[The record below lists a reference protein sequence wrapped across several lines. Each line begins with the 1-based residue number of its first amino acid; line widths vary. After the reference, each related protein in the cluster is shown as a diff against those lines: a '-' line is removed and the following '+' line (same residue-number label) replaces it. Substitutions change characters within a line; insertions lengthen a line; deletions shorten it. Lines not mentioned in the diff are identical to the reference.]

1 MLINKR
7 RPSKIYL
14 LEDPV
19 KQEKTSFYLTIG
31 LMTGNRLVYYD
42 LLCWTLKTSS
52 AWPIPTFIG
61 KV

>member
-7 RPSKIYL
+7 RPSKISL

-31 LMTGNRLVYYD
+31 LMTGNRLVYFD
-42 LLCWTLKTSS
+42 LL
-52 AWPIPTFIG
+52 F
-61 KV
+61 